1 MLSVSTVLARLQDG
15 LGESFPDSPGTR
27 IIDIAF
33 PLNDAFDPL
42 LWCGQQP
49 QWPQFYWQQRNGDEE
64 LATLGAVKNLF
75 LARRGEPLFMPD
87 RAAGSAYLRP
97 ERV

>member
-1 MLSVSTVLARLQDG
+1 MLSVSTALARLQDG

-27 IIDIAF
+27 IIDVAF

-42 LWCGQQP
+42 LWCGQQA

-64 LATLGAVKNLF
+64 LATLGAVKTF
-75 LARRGEPLFMPD
+75 TSARRGEPLFTPG
-87 RAAGSAYLRP
+87 RPAGSAYLRP
-97 ERV
+97 ECV